1 MAENKPKVV
10 FVLGGPGAGKGTQCA
25 NIVKEFGWCH
35 LSAGD
40 LLRAERATGSPD
52 AELINTYI
60 KEGKIV
66 PVEITVKL
74 LLAAMQKSETEK
86 FLIDGFPRSLNNY
99 EGWVNVVGDQ
109 ADVAFCLV
117 YECGE
122 AELERRLLDRGKSS
136 GRDDDNIE
144 AIKKRFKT
152 FVDETSP
159 VIDIFKQNGKFKNI
173 NSEKCVEEVW
183 KETSILFAGA

>member
-1 MAENKPKVV
+1 VV
-10 FVLGGPGAGKGTQCA
+10 FVLGGPGAGKGTQCT

-40 LLRAERATGSPD
+40 LLRAERATGSAN

-60 KEGKIV
+60 REGKIV

-74 LLAAMQKSETEK
+74 LLAAMEKSETKK

-99 EGWVNVVGDQ
+99 EGWYDVVGD
-109 ADVAFCLV
+109 DVHVAFCLFF
-117 YECGE
+117 ECPE
-122 AELERRLLDRGKSS
+122 EELERRLLARAQSS

-144 AIKKRFKT
+144 SIRKRFKI
-152 FVDETSP
+152 FIEETMP
-159 VIDIFKQNGKFKNI
+159 VIDKFKAKDQLKLI
-173 NSEKCVEEVW
+173 SSVQSIEEVW
-183 KETSILFAGA
+183 GQTKLLFKDL